1 MDSGIINHL
10 DIIKNVELVI
20 FQDHFLFFIF
30 FQQQTRLN
38 IALLNINHGAFCPRF
53 ETKPPL
59 AEMDKQWNE
68 HARAHTHTPDPVR
81 RPEDH
86 FIFSAIATSV
96 GHVIVCRTLSRL
108 HVTKHYRECPNTCDV
123 LRQDRFS

>member
-96 GHVIVCRTLSRL
+96 GHVIVLPHSVASSRDKTLPR
-108 HVTKHYRECPNTCDV
+108 VCEY
-123 LRQDRFS
+123 LRCVKTR

>member
-1 MDSGIINHL
+1 MSSWLHLRRRIIS
-10 DIIKNVELVI
+10 
-20 FQDHFLFFIF
+20 F

-38 IALLNINHGAFCPRF
+38 IALLNINHGPFCPRF

-59 AEMDKQWNE
+59 AEMDEQWNE
-68 HARAHTHTPDPVR
+68 HARAYTPDPVR

-108 HVTKHYRECPNTCDV
+108 RVTKHYRECANTCDV
-123 LRQDRFS
+123 FDKIDFVSFH